1 MVYYRKEVMN
11 DLNQLFK
18 EFVRKNF
25 PEDAISGK
33 EAEFNSDINK
43 LNLVYICDSSCS
55 IIYVDKPI
63 DIAKT
68 YCSDCGR
75 HFVMMED
82 AR

>member
-1 MVYYRKEVMN
+1 MN
-11 DLNQLFK
+11 DLDQKFK

-63 DIAKT
+63 DIEKT
-68 YCSDCGR
+68 YCSGCGR
-75 HFVMMED
+75 HFISTD
-82 AR
+82 GAR